1 MIEVKHSAGAE
12 WVVSIKSTV
21 TTHHRV
27 RVTKKD
33 VERLAGGRLPE
44 ELLQESFRFLLENEP
59 NTSILPSFDLPVI
72 GHYFP
77 EYEREIQAWLKQFA
91 YKRLAHLSG
100 GRPSLA
106 HRADSQHRQLFG
118 YFRVKRLSSSKLNCC
133 LDRTCP
139 FSRDGRSVAPWPEQQ
154 REERSAD

>member
-1 MIEVKHSAGAE
+1 MIEVKHSAGDE

-33 VERLAGGRLPE
+33 VERLAWGPLPE

-72 GHYFP
+72 SRYFP
-77 EYEREIQAWLKQFA
+77 EYEREIQA
-91 YKRLAHLSG
+91 RLQRAH
-100 GRPSLA
+100 
-106 HRADSQHRQLFG
+106 
-118 YFRVKRLSSSKLNCC
+118 
-133 LDRTCP
+133 
-139 FSRDGRSVAPWPEQQ
+139 
-154 REERSAD
+154 